1 MNGPTKCASPRQPP
15 TAIRLRND
23 FLTSEKTAIDVIF
36 ETLKR
41 KSQAP
46 PDKQIQFD
54 VIDGASF
61 DRSTCGRFLLTL
73 EAKCLHWIGPWVP
86 APALVPAAASL
97 FSTLPVAFFAS
108 KPPIPV
114 GRCFLFRLPS
124 LQSGKNKMYFQKPI
138 EHDLKLL

>member
-1 MNGPTKCASPRQPP
+1 MRHPGNHQQPSDLEMTSLQVKRQRS
-15 TAIRLRND
+15 TSFSVLRNSKKKI
-23 FLTSEKTAIDVIF
+23 T
-36 ETLKR
+36 
-41 KSQAP
+41 AP

-61 DRSTCGRFLLTL
+61 DRSTCGRFLLTW